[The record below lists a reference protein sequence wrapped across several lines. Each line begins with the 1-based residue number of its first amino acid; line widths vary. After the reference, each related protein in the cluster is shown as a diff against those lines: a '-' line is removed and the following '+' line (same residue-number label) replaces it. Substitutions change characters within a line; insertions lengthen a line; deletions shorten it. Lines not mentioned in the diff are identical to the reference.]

1 MADRRD
7 YSGRRGGMPYRPVP
21 YGQRESAPKAAGGM
35 LPLQIFICA
44 VFLLCLLGGWLLDA
58 QWFADGKQLLL
69 AQINAADQTQQVE
82 TILSGIFKKQESNG
96 QVPATTSDAATL
108 TPEEEKTQQAGASP
122 EKLEELYRYIERYS
136 REKDEKQTDAA
147 APAGMGGYLP
157 ISLSGAGQESGTAR
171 YLAPEGCLLSPVAVS
186 AKPLLPLK
194 RGTVTSAFG
203 YRIHPIT
210 GELDFHTGLDLAA
223 AQGTRVST
231 AWPGIVSEVGWS
243 DIYGNYALVSHS
255 GGLATFYAH
264 CDSIAAKQGA
274 VLRQGELIGYVGST
288 GWSTGPHLHWEIR
301 INGLRVDPSW
311 ILVSRQPEQQED
323 GFATA

>member
-7 YSGRRGGMPYRPVP
+7 YSGRRGGMPYRPIP
-21 YGQRESAPKAAGGM
+21 YGQRESASKAAGGV

-58 QWFADGKQLLL
+58 QWFADGKHLLL

-82 TILSGIFKKQESNG
+82 NVLSGIFKKQEPGG

-108 TPEEEKTQQAGASP
+108 TPGEEKAQQAGASP

-136 REKDEKQTDAA
+136 RETDEKQTDSA

-157 ISLSGAGQESGTAR
+157 VSLSSTGQEIGTAH
-171 YLAPEGCLLSPVAVS
+171 YPAPEGCLLSPVAVS

-194 RGTVTSAFG
+194 RGMVTSVFG

-223 AQGTRVST
+223 AQGTRVGA
-231 AWPGIVSEVGWS
+231 AWPGVVSEVGWS
-243 DIYGNYALVSHS
+243 DIYGNYAIVSHS

-264 CDSIAAKQGA
+264 CDSIVAQEGA

-301 INGLRVDPSW
+301 INGLRADPAW
-311 ILVSRQPEQQED
+311 ILAPRQPEQQED